1 MGKREL
7 LLVGAF
13 VVIGVLL
20 YQVTAAP
27 TAPNPNALTARGV
40 LDHLRRA
47 VRGNR
52 SSAEVE
58 RTVTQAVT
66 ADMTDIRLRL
76 GTSAVVRVTGEERTD
91 VEIHMKVSSNGY
103 DDAEAQKLAKQAADG
118 LKIDPA
124 GAMLTATVVY
134 PGPGTQR
141 ATFTLKVPSRL
152 RVRVDQRGS
161 ATIANVA
168 GVELADSRGP
178 SSISN
183 VAGAVTGVHRGG
195 ELKID
200 GATSAK
206 LTIHNTET
214 TIARV
219 KDLTV
224 TVRGGELQAEEIGGV
239 LEIESL
245 QSDVRIDK
253 LKPTVSSVRVN
264 ANGGT
269 IGLKSLRADARI
281 DSRNANVDVVMDQ
294 PAPLA
299 IYSDGGE
306 DIEFTPPAS
315 GFKLDAVARDG
326 RITPPDVLSKL
337 GLTLQED
344 AESKEARV
352 SGAVGGGGPTITLR
366 ANGGDIRLRS
376 R

>member
-13 VVIGVLL
+13 VVLGVLL

-27 TAPNPNALTARGV
+27 TAPNPNAISARGV

-52 SSAEVE
+52 ASAEVE
-58 RTVTQAVT
+58 RTLSHPVSP
-66 ADMTDIRLRL
+66 DMTDIRLRL
-76 GTSAVVRVTGEERTD
+76 GTSAVVNVTGEDRTD
-91 VEIHMKVSSNGY
+91 VEIHMKAWSNGY
-103 DDAEAQKLAKQAADG
+103 DDAEAQKLAKEAADG
-118 LKIDPA
+118 LKVDPA

-161 ATIANVA
+161 ATISNVA

-183 VAGAVTGVHRGG
+183 VTGAVTGVHRGND
-195 ELKID
+195 LKID
-200 GATSAK
+200 GAASAK

-214 TIARV
+214 TISRV

-224 TVRGGELQAEEIGGV
+224 TVRGGELTAEEVAGV

-245 QSDVRIDK
+245 QSDIKIDK

-269 IGLKSLRADARI
+269 VVLKSLRTDTRI
-281 DSRNANVDVVMDQ
+281 DSRDASVDVVMDE

-299 IYSDGGE
+299 IYSEGGE
-306 DIEFTPPAS
+306 DIEFTPPPT

-326 RITPPDVLSKL
+326 RITPPDVVSKL
-337 GLTLQED
+337 GLTVQES
-344 AESKEARV
+344 AENKEARV
-352 SGAVGGGGPTITLR
+352 AGTVGAGGPTITLR
-366 ANGGDIRLRS
+366 SNGGDIRLRA